1 MKRLTL
7 SLLTLSLALFLSA
20 CDDDEKNANNA
31 NNVNNHTWTFM
42 TGDEADCEFDVLT
55 FQTADGTPIEVSING
70 LAVDELDGVN
80 KLSLEEFEVVT
91 RRGVRLSAI
100 FERAGI
106 TAEDDTP
113 VNCIARD
120 GYDVLLARLGGDT
133 AQLPTFAFMRDHGYI
148 FVGSA
153 GDKDP
158 LYPSMDGKTLLVDYD
173 LTEHAEVPEYL
184 GGDIIGMSMYRYK
197 MVEKIDA
204 EQFGLFVID
213 PVVE

>member
-1 MKRLTL
+1 M
-7 SLLTLSLALFLSA
+7 LFRS
-20 CDDDEKNANNA
+20 
-31 NNVNNHTWTFM
+31 
-42 TGDEADCEFDVLT
+42 
-55 FQTADGTPIEVSING
+55 
-70 LAVDELDGVN
+70 
-80 KLSLEEFEVVT
+80 
-91 RRGVRLSAI
+91 
-100 FERAGI
+100 
-106 TAEDDTP
+106 
-113 VNCIARD
+113 
-120 GYDVLLARLGGDT
+120 
-133 AQLPTFAFMRDHGYI
+133 DHGYI